1 MEIFNKKGKVKH
13 GLRHSLWDKR
23 EESIARNGDER
34 DPWRS
39 TESEKIGGGVWATV
53 EVCDWN
59 HLLCVCVCVYQS
71 VKGFGQSPCLRSFTK
86 KGHITETQ
94 WTFPLATTMHVHC
107 LTSVMYGLNLITC
120 VFCTQRNTPACY
132 KNTSSVSTFLF
143 FKRSIHVRALWFS
156 QQSGFPEKITVSY
169 GCLPYVDCVFVRH
182 FDLMNSCL

>member
-13 GLRHSLWDKR
+13 GLRRSLWDKR

-39 TESEKIGGGVWATV
+39 TESEKFGGGVWATV

-86 KGHITETQ
+86 KGHITDSMNISSCYYNAHSL
-94 WTFPLATTMHVHC
+94 FNFSHVWAESHHLCVLYTEKHTC
-107 LTSVMYGLNLITC
+107 LLQKHVIRQRFSFFFFNVAYILYGLSG
-120 VFCTQRNTPACY
+120 FH
-132 KNTSSVSTFLF
+132 ST
-143 FKRSIHVRALWFS
+143 AD
-156 QQSGFPEKITVSY
+156 FPEKITVS
-169 GCLPYVDCVFVRH
+169 LRRLCVCKTF
-182 FDLMNSCL
+182 